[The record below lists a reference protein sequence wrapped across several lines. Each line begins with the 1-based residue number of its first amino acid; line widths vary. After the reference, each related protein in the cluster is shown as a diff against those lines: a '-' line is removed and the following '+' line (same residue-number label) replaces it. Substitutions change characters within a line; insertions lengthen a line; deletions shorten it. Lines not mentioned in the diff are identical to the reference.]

1 MTRLRTRPITR
12 FAFLAALV
20 ALLGACTNDGQ
31 AVDAGGERGGG
42 GLAFVLLTLFL
53 VITVG
58 FLFLL
63 DRARARKERDR

>member
-1 MTRLRTRPITR
+1 MPRARTRP
-12 FAFLAALV
+12 LARLASLASLV
-20 ALLGACTNDGQ
+20 AVLGACTNNGQ

-53 VITVG
+53 VIVVG

-63 DRARARKERDR
+63 DRARDRKERER

>member
-1 MTRLRTRPITR
+1 MTRARTGPIAR
-12 FAFLAALV
+12 LASLGALT

-31 AVDAGGERGGG
+31 AVDAGGANGGG

-53 VITVG
+53 VVVVG

-63 DRARARKERDR
+63 DRARARKERDH